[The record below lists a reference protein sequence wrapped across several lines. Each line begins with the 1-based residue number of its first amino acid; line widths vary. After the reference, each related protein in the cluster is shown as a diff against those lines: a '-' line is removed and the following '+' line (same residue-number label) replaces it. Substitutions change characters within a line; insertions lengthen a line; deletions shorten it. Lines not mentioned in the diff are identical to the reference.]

1 MNNEYLFALDI
12 GTRTVVG
19 LLCRVA
25 ESGQISVEHYHV
37 ECHPQR
43 AMLDGQ
49 IHDVGQVS
57 AVLAKVKANL
67 EEKAGCSLS
76 KAAIAAAGRA
86 LSTKRASA
94 DLEFPTSRE
103 ITPEDVHQLEV
114 RALSAAREEMAR
126 EKTSL
131 YCVGFSPVSYFLN
144 EIQIA
149 NPIGQRG
156 KSIGTEIIATFLPQV
171 VVDSLFS
178 ALGKAG
184 LAVESL
190 TLEPIAA
197 MNVAVPPQLRLLN
210 LALVDIGAGTS
221 DIAVSRD
228 GTIISY
234 GMVDMAGDEITE
246 AISQHYLLDFNG
258 AESVKMALTAR
269 EQVDFVD
276 VLGNKY
282 NEPRDSIIAVI
293 EPVVDR
299 LARALADAIKQNNGG
314 SAPSAVFCA
323 GGGSLTPLLRDYLS
337 LHLDIPLERV
347 GIRTRGNLEGILFES
362 DDLTGPEII
371 TPMGIALTAL
381 KPRGEHF
388 IQVWVNGTGIS
399 LFNVQKTT
407 VAQALIHSGMDID
420 GVAGVHTGTIIFE
433 LNGTSR
439 KFTGQS
445 GRAGTV
451 MVNDSAAFLD
461 TEVVS
466 GDRIEVQ
473 PGQRGDEPI
482 ITLSELVRDFQQ
494 SQIKINDSVLDL
506 PLIQTINGLPAEQD
520 TRIKSGDKVEVRPPA
535 DIGELATIM
544 DLDLSQVA
552 IKIDGQPAHS
562 ASALKPES
570 FISIETLAGNDQ
582 GVRND
587 GFIQVTVNG
596 KQLALPQ
603 DNSMLM
609 YALAKADIN
618 YTEARGNL
626 MITVNGR
633 EADFTSMLKSG
644 DRVEVFWAP
653 GS

>member
-420 GVAGVHTGTIIFE
+420 GVAGVHTGTIIIE

>member
-67 EEKAGCSLS
+67 EEKAGCTLS

-86 LSTKRASA
+86 LSTKRANA
-94 DLEFPTSRE
+94 KLDFPTSRE
-103 ITPEDVHQLEV
+103 ISPEDVHQLEI

-131 YCVGFSPVSYFLN
+131 YCVGFSPVSYYLN

-156 KSIGTEIIATFLPQV
+156 KSIGTEIIATFLPEV

-293 EPVVDR
+293 DPVVDR
-299 LARALADAIKQNNGG
+299 LARALAEAIKQNNGG

-420 GVAGVHTGTIIFE
+420 EVAGVHTGTVIFE

-451 MVNDSAAFLD
+451 LVNDSAAFLD

-482 ITLSELVRDFQQ
+482 ITLSDLVRDFQQ

-596 KQLALPQ
+596 KQLSLLQ

-609 YALAKADIN
+609 YALAQADIN
-618 YTEARGNL
+618 YTEAKGNL

-633 EADFTSMLKSG
+633 EADFTSMLKPG